1 MSDTTGQILSV
12 SALRNTKREYETII
26 ILRANTNKAG
36 ILELAHKM
44 QAVFEKFQ
52 ARLIKIENWG
62 SRTLAYPINRQATG
76 IYLYWRYIGGSDIVH
91 EFERNLKLSDTIL
104 RYYTV
109 KIDED
114 VDPAARPSE
123 ITEDLLQTISEPPPE
138 PEPEPVRE
146 DEDRDR
152 DRDHHRDRYN
162 HDNDDEDGL
171 EEGVN

>member
-1 MSDTTGQILSV
+1 MSDITGQVLSV
-12 SALRNTKREYETII
+12 SAKRGTKREYETVV

-44 QAVFEKFQ
+44 QAVFEKFG

-62 SRTLAYPINRQATG
+62 SRTLAYPIRGQSNG
-76 IYLYWRYIGGSDIVH
+76 IYLYWRFLGGSDIVH
-91 EFERNLKLSDTIL
+91 EFERNLKLSDAIL

-109 KIDED
+109 RIDDD

-146 DEDRDR
+146 EEDRDR
-152 DRDHHRDRYN
+152 DRYGGGD
-162 HDNDDEDGL
+162 DDEDGL

>member
-1 MSDTTGQILSV
+1 MSDTTGQVLSV
-12 SALRNTKREYETII
+12 SAKRGTKREYETVI

-44 QAVFEKFQ
+44 QAVFEKFG

-62 SRTLAYPINRQATG
+62 SRTLAYPIRRMNTG
-76 IYLYWRYIGGSDIVH
+76 IYLYWRYLGGSDIVH
-91 EFERNLKLSDTIL
+91 EFERNLKLSDNIL

-138 PEPEPVRE
+138 PEPEPEPER
-146 DEDRDR
+146 EDRDR
-152 DRDHHRDRYN
+152 DRYH

-171 EEGVN
+171 EEGVP

>member
-1 MSDTTGQILSV
+1 MSDITGQVLSV
-12 SALRNTKREYETII
+12 SAKRGTKREYETVV

-44 QAVFEKFQ
+44 QAVFEKFG

-62 SRTLAYPINRQATG
+62 SRTLAYPIRRQSTG
-76 IYLYWRYIGGSDIVH
+76 IYLYWRFIGGSDIVH
-91 EFERNLKLSDTIL
+91 EFERNLKLSDAIL

-109 KIDED
+109 RVDDD
-114 VDPAARPSE
+114 VDPTARPSE

-152 DRDHHRDRYN
+152 DRYHSDG
-162 HDNDDEDGL
+162 DDEDGL

>member
-1 MSDTTGQILSV
+1 MSETTGQVLSV
-12 SALRNTKREYETII
+12 SAKRNTKREYETVI

-36 ILELAHKM
+36 ILELVHKM
-44 QAVFEKFQ
+44 QAVFEKFS

-62 SRTLAYPINRQATG
+62 SRTLAYPIRRQSTG
-76 IYLYWRYIGGSDIVH
+76 IYLYWRFLGGSDIVH
-91 EFERNLKLSDTIL
+91 EFERNLKLSDAIL

-109 KIDED
+109 RIDDD

-146 DEDRDR
+146 EEDRDR
-152 DRDHHRDRYN
+152 DRDRYN
-162 HDNDDEDGL
+162 NDDDEDGL

>member
-1 MSDTTGQILSV
+1 MSETTGQVLSV

-26 ILRANTNKAG
+26 ILRAGTNKAG

-44 QAVFEKFQ
+44 QAVFEKFN
-52 ARLIKIENWG
+52 ARLLKIENWG
-62 SRTLAYPINRQATG
+62 SRTLAYPIRRQATG
-76 IYLYWRYIGGSDIVH
+76 IYLYWRYLGGSDIVH
-91 EFERNLKLSDTIL
+91 EFERNLKLTDSIL

-109 KIDED
+109 KVDED

-138 PEPEPVRE
+138 PEPEPVRD
-146 DEDRDR
+146 DEDRDH
-152 DRDHHRDRYN
+152 DRRDRYN
-162 HDNDDEDGL
+162 NDNDDEDGL